1 MKKTLLLTCIV
12 LLNALPSVAQD
23 PIRIEVSASER
34 TRDAIAETVRL
45 NPYIQ
50 GGQMRGLQAFG
61 IRAGSLFDRIGLK
74 QQEVIVSVNGEA
86 FPSADIYEAIQ
97 SGSVVELQI
106 QSQSGIQRTVVFE
119 LVEN

>member
-1 MKKTLLLTCIV
+1 MKTLLLTCVV
-12 LLNALPSVAQD
+12 LVSAFPSVAQERV
-23 PIRIEVSASER
+23 RIEVSASER
-34 TRDAIAETVRL
+34 TREAIAETVRL

-86 FPSADIYEAIQ
+86 FPSADIYKAIQ
-97 SGSVVELQI
+97 SDSVVELRI
-106 QSQSGIQRTVVFE
+106 RAQSGAQRTVLLE
-119 LVEN
+119 LVEH